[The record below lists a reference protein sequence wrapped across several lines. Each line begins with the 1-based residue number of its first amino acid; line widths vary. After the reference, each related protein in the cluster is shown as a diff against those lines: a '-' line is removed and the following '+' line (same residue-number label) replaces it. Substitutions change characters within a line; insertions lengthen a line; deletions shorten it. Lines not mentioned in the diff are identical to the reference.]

1 MSAST
6 KYPRIQHLPWS
17 PGTATDD
24 RRMPDTT
31 ALLDRPLV
39 ITEKL
44 DGSNLCMT
52 SGDLFARTHA
62 HAPRHASFDMAKRLW
77 AGFRLRIPAEHSVF
91 GEWLYAR
98 HSIEYRALPGYFII
112 FGVREDMTGA
122 WLSWDQTIRLASD
135 LGLPA
140 APVLWTGQVRTD
152 DELRGRVEGLA
163 GQPSSFGGDREG
175 VVVRLAGPITDFD
188 VSVAKWVRAGH
199 VQTDEHWSAQ
209 PIVRNGL
216 APATSRQGRA
226 RGMFP

>member
-1 MSAST
+1 MSISS
-6 KYPRIQHLPWS
+6 KYPRIPHLPWS
-17 PGTATDD
+17 PGTAPDD
-24 RRMPDTT
+24 RRVSDVA
-31 ALLDRPLV
+31 ALLDRPLI

-52 SGDLFARTHA
+52 PGDVFARTHA

-77 AGFRLRIPAEHSVF
+77 VGLRLRIPEEYSVF

-98 HSIEYRALPGYFII
+98 HSIEYRALPGYFIV
-112 FGVREDMTGA
+112 FGVREDVTGT
-122 WLSWDQTIRLASD
+122 WLSWDRTTKLASD

-140 APVLWTGQVRTD
+140 APALWTGQVLTEA
-152 DELRGRVEGLA
+152 ELRGHVERLA
-163 GQPSSFGGDREG
+163 GRSSSFGGDREG
-175 VVVRLAGPITDFD
+175 VVVRLSGSITDFE

-216 APATSRQGRA
+216 APAASRPASA
-226 RGMFP
+226 RS